1 MVTDH
6 SLLHISQAVGFLA
19 LLYEIIQQVIQI
31 QTKKTELGQYAHS
44 LPFQKSK
51 AMYTDQYV
59 AISIHFEYI
68 SIQFIKP
75 KSSEKTKQQLIR
87 IAYLGLQLSLQNS
100 SFLKQTE
107 KKYKNLPARKS
118 GIIFKFLDVCG
129 IANRNQSVLQHG
141 EAHGLVLGR
150 LIHCQQQHSY

>member
-75 KSSEKTKQQLIR
+75 KSS
-87 IAYLGLQLSLQNS
+87 
-100 SFLKQTE
+100 
-107 KKYKNLPARKS
+107 ARKS

-141 EAHGLVLGR
+141 KAHGLVLGR
-150 LIHCQQQHSY
+150 LIHCQCVIHIKAKKLDLVQV

>member
-75 KSSEKTKQQLIR
+75 KSSEKTKQQMIR
-87 IAYLGLQLSLQNS
+87 IANLGLQLSL
-100 SFLKQTE
+100 
-107 KKYKNLPARKS
+107 
-118 GIIFKFLDVCG
+118 
-129 IANRNQSVLQHG
+129 
-141 EAHGLVLGR
+141 
-150 LIHCQQQHSY
+150 

>member
-31 QTKKTELGQYAHS
+31 QTKKTELWQYAHS

-59 AISIHFEYI
+59 AIGIHFEYI

-75 KSSEKTKQQLIR
+75 KSSEKTKQQMIR
-87 IAYLGLQLSLQNS
+87 IAYLGLQLSL
-100 SFLKQTE
+100 
-107 KKYKNLPARKS
+107 
-118 GIIFKFLDVCG
+118 
-129 IANRNQSVLQHG
+129 
-141 EAHGLVLGR
+141 
-150 LIHCQQQHSY
+150 

>member
-75 KSSEKTKQQLIR
+75 KSSEKTKQQMIR
-87 IAYLGLQLSLQNS
+87 IAYLGLQLSLLKKT
-100 SFLKQTE
+100 SFL
-107 KKYKNLPARKS
+107 
-118 GIIFKFLDVCG
+118 
-129 IANRNQSVLQHG
+129 
-141 EAHGLVLGR
+141 
-150 LIHCQQQHSY
+150 